1 MLPLH
6 FKARQSQTLILSE
19 ATHGST
25 VTLTV
30 TVASKDATHRYNGSG
45 SANGY
50 KIDGKFAPFIT
61 LTPGRTYRF
70 DQADSSNSNHPLDSI
85 SRQIKLVEHYDTGV
99 ATNSVPVM
107 LEHIQRLQSLI
118 LHQQFFTI
126 SVRHMP

>member
-1 MLPLH
+1 M
-6 FKARQSQTLILSE
+6 
-19 ATHGST
+19 
-25 VTLTV
+25 VV

-70 DQADSSNSNHPLDSI
+70 DQADSSNSNHPLRFYLKAD
-85 SRQIKLVEHYDTGV
+85 KVGGTYDTGV
-99 ATNSVPVM
+99 TTNGVPGNAGAYTEIV
-107 LEHIQRLQSLI
+107 QSLI